1 MKEWWDEEC
10 REGKERRKRE
20 LREWRKDAKDN
31 DSHAEAARYVSFRAI
46 RSFMQQCRKKN
57 YPPNP
62 RTIQEFVDRLTD
74 PQFARILEYING
86 RLTVRSV
93 TDDSGAQHAILYDE
107 DFVRRE
113 MSEVTKLLI
122 DATFC
127 TRPRIEGVYQLMTIM
142 GIKLN
147 HGFPFIWVLMTRKTQ
162 GAYESCLRYIREH
175 VLQAHIILVMS
186 DFERALRNAVLQ
198 VYPMAHSTGCN
209 THYDRAIYRKAKV
222 LQLANVLRTNDVAKT
237 FFKKVLALAYLPAEL
252 ITTKF
257 RELHNNLPGT
267 LKTQF
272 RTFCN
277 YYDRYWIRT
286 VRPEGFSVYGLSRRT
301 NNIIES
307 YHSRLQHHLGRRPGP
322 WDFLC
327 KILKLQS
334 KIQTDIARLKNNV
347 NIGRHA
353 RYSTVFKQN
362 KLTKAWR
369 QLHMLE
375 ITVEE
380 FMDKAASLK
389 GNIDFRMAQQLT
401 EQENDEI
408 QELQEPPA
416 IRPLD
421 PDFEQEIFAEEPP
434 RWLLDNAENGN
445 QPIVVNEEIEGYSSP
460 DENEH
465 NPDDLIAN
473 DLEEVVEEAPQLRN
487 IEDDPVELMANDLE
501 EVVEEAP
508 QPRNIENQPIVIDEE
523 FEAYSTPGDN
533 EDDPDEL
540 IADGSAAIEE
550 APQPRNIAVG
560 AIRRQSNSVIRNEF
574 VVGPASE
581 PNSARQKRN
590 KRRKA
595 MRKRAV
601 ARRFAERREESAET
615 QEQEERREESAETQE
630 QEERREESAE
640 TQEQEERREESA
652 ETQEQEEPQ
661 EAENRRHSE
670 ENNDMFAKTDC
681 SFRDSCKV
689 CLLAKATH
697 LYLPCGHCCC
707 CSDCAEVLWNQF
719 LERRCPICRTRASEA
734 PRRIFQPSEF

>member
-1 MKEWWDEEC
+1 
-10 REGKERRKRE
+10 
-20 LREWRKDAKDN
+20 
-31 DSHAEAARYVSFRAI
+31 
-46 RSFMQQCRKKN
+46 
-57 YPPNP
+57 
-62 RTIQEFVDRLTD
+62 
-74 PQFARILEYING
+74 
-86 RLTVRSV
+86 
-93 TDDSGAQHAILYDE
+93 
-107 DFVRRE
+107 
-113 MSEVTKLLI
+113 
-122 DATFC
+122 
-127 TRPRIEGVYQLMTIM
+127 
-142 GIKLN
+142 
-147 HGFPFIWVLMTRKTQ
+147 
-162 GAYESCLRYIREH
+162 
-175 VLQAHIILVMS
+175 
-186 DFERALRNAVLQ
+186 
-198 VYPMAHSTGCN
+198 
-209 THYDRAIYRKAKV
+209 
-222 LQLANVLRTNDVAKT
+222 
-237 FFKKVLALAYLPAEL
+237 
-252 ITTKF
+252 
-257 RELHNNLPGT
+257 
-267 LKTQF
+267 
-272 RTFCN
+272 
-277 YYDRYWIRT
+277 
-286 VRPEGFSVYGLSRRT
+286 
-301 NNIIES
+301 
-307 YHSRLQHHLGRRPGP
+307 
-322 WDFLC
+322 
-327 KILKLQS
+327 
-334 KIQTDIARLKNNV
+334 
-347 NIGRHA
+347 
-353 RYSTVFKQN
+353 
-362 KLTKAWR
+362 
-369 QLHMLE
+369 
-375 ITVEE
+375 
-380 FMDKAASLK
+380 
-389 GNIDFRMAQQLT
+389 
-401 EQENDEI
+401 
-408 QELQEPPA
+408 
-416 IRPLD
+416 
-421 PDFEQEIFAEEPP
+421 
-434 RWLLDNAENGN
+434 
-445 QPIVVNEEIEGYSSP
+445 
-460 DENEH
+460 
-465 NPDDLIAN
+465 
-473 DLEEVVEEAPQLRN
+473 
-487 IEDDPVELMANDLE
+487 MANDLE